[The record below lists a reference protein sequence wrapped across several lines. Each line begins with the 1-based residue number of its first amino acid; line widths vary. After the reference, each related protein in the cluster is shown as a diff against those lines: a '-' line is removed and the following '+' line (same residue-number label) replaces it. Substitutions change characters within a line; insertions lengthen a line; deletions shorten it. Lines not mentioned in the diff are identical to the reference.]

1 MISNIRN
8 YRGNSLL
15 FLLIIIGLVAIASTG
30 YIFYKQE
37 KNIGSKIYPNV
48 YLDKQNFGLKS
59 KQDVVNYYNKKT
71 ADLNKAS
78 VTVIYGDAPIATFS
92 AQTLALKYD
101 GKTIAERAHL
111 IGRSSN
117 LPSKYLQKILTIFN
131 LRKFYFESQIV
142 YDNNDVKDF
151 LSTSEDKYNLPAK
164 NALFKFENGK
174 VSEFRKESN
183 GLKILTD
190 KFLPDLDKTIADLKK
205 DGDKNKK
212 IILISE
218 VIKPE
223 IKLSDI
229 NEYGIEEFIAEGKSD
244 YTHSIPQRVHNLTLA
259 ASKFNGVLIP
269 KGKTFSFDETVG
281 DISALT
287 GYQPAYV
294 IKEGKTVLGDG
305 GGVCQVS
312 TTLFRA
318 ALNAGLPIIERNAH
332 AYRVGYY
339 ENDSQPGFDAT
350 VYAPSVDLKIKN
362 DTPGYILIETEI
374 DKENNL
380 LYFKLYGKKDNR
392 RVEISKATV
401 YDVVPALPPK
411 YQDDPTL
418 KKGVTK
424 QVDFAASGA
433 KAFFSYRVFQGDKTT
448 IDTKF
453 YSNFRPWAAVYL
465 VGTAD

>member
-8 YRGNSLL
+8 HRGNFLL
-15 FLLIIIGLVAIASTG
+15 FLLGFFGLVVLASAAF
-30 YIFYKQE
+30 IFIKQE
-37 KNIGSKIYPNV
+37 KNIGTKIYPNV

-59 KQDVVNYYNKKT
+59 KNEVIDFYKKKSSK
-71 ADLNKAS
+71 LNN
-78 VTVIYGDAPIATFS
+78 VTVEVFFADEPIATFS
-92 AQTLALKYD
+92 AKILGLKYD
-101 GKTIAERAHL
+101 GKTIAERAYL
-111 IGRSSN
+111 IGRSTNIS
-117 LPSKYLQKILTIFN
+117 SKYLQKLLTIFN
-131 LRKFYFESQIV
+131 LKKFSFESQIE
-142 YDNNDVKDF
+142 YDNSAIKDF
-151 LSTSEDKYNLPAK
+151 LDLSEEKYNLAAK
-164 NALFKFENGK
+164 NALFKFDNGK
-174 VSEFRKESN
+174 VIEFRKETD
-183 GLKILTD
+183 GLKIKSD
-190 KFLPDLDKTIADLKK
+190 EFLPDFDKIIASFKTDVS
-205 DGDKNKK
+205 NKK
-212 IILISE
+212 IVLNSE

-223 IKLSDI
+223 IRLSDI

-244 YTHSIPQRVHNLTLA
+244 YTHSIPQRVHNVILA

-269 KGKTFSFDETVG
+269 KGKEFSFNETIG
-281 DISALT
+281 DISSLT

-318 ALNAGLPIIERNAH
+318 ALNAGLPILERNAH

-350 VYAPSVDLKIKN
+350 VYGPTVDLKIKN
-362 DTPGYILIETEI
+362 NTPGYILIETEI

-380 LYFKLYGKKDNR
+380 LYFRFYGKKDSR

-401 YDVVPALPPK
+401 YDVVPALSPK

-424 QVDFAASGA
+424 QVDFPAGGA
-433 KAFFSYRVFQGDKTT
+433 KAFFTYKVYQGEKITT
-448 IDTKF
+448 DDKF

-465 VGTAD
+465 VGTGE

>member
-15 FLLIIIGLVAIASTG
+15 LLLVIIGVIAIGSTG
-30 YIFYKQE
+30 YIFFKQE

-59 KQDVVNYYNKKT
+59 REEVIKYYYDKT
-71 ADLNKAS
+71 SRLNKTF
-78 VTVIYGDAPIATFS
+78 VEVLYKNEPVATFS
-92 AQTLALKYD
+92 AQTLGLKYD
-101 GKTIAERAHL
+101 GKTIAERAYL
-111 IGRSSN
+111 VGRSTN
-117 LPSKYLQKILTIFN
+117 TPSKYLQKILTIFN
-131 LRKFYFESQIV
+131 LKKFYFESEIE
-142 YDNNDVKDF
+142 YDNSELKDF

-174 VSEFRKESN
+174 VVEFRKESD
-183 GLKILTD
+183 GLKVLTD
-190 KFLPDLDKTIADLKK
+190 KFLPDFDKVVNELKT
-205 DGDKNKK
+205 DATNKK
-212 IILISE
+212 VILNSE

-223 IKLSDI
+223 IRLSDI
-229 NEYGIEEFIAEGKSD
+229 NEYGIEELIAEGKSD

-269 KGKTFSFDETVG
+269 KGKEFSFNEIVG
-281 DISALT
+281 DISSLT
-287 GYQPAYV
+287 GYQPAYI
-294 IKEGKTVLGDG
+294 IKDGKTILGDG

-318 ALNAGLPIIERNAH
+318 ALNAGLPIIERTAH

-339 ENDSQPGFDAT
+339 ENDSLPGFDAT
-350 VYAPSVDLKIKN
+350 VYSPTVDLKIKN

-374 DKENNL
+374 DEENNL
-380 LYFKLYGKKDNR
+380 LYFKFYGKKDSR

-433 KAFFSYRVFQGDKTT
+433 KAFFSYKVFQGDKLA

-453 YSNFRPWAAVYL
+453 YSNYRPWAAVYL

>member
-8 YRGNSLL
+8 YRGNYLL
-15 FLLIIIGLVAIASTG
+15 FLLVIIGMIAIGSTG
-30 YIFYKQE
+30 YIFFKHE

-59 KQDVVNYYNKKT
+59 KEEIIKYYDDKT
-71 ADLNKAS
+71 SKLSKTS
-78 VTVIYGDAPIATFS
+78 VAVFYKDEPIATFS
-92 AQTLALKYD
+92 AQTLELKYD
-101 GKTIAERAHL
+101 GKTTAERAYL
-111 IGRSSN
+111 VGRSTN
-117 LPSKYLQKILTIFN
+117 TPSKYLQKVLTIFN
-131 LRKFYFESQIV
+131 LKKFYFESEIE
-142 YDNNDVKDF
+142 YDNNELKDF
-151 LSTSEDKYNLPAK
+151 LSTSEEKYNLPAK
-164 NALFKFENGK
+164 NALFKFEKGK
-174 VSEFRKESN
+174 VIEFRKESD
-183 GLKILTD
+183 GLKILTE
-190 KFLPDLDKTIADLKK
+190 KFLPDFDKVINELKTDLA
-205 DGDKNKK
+205 NKK
-212 IILISE
+212 VVLNSE

-244 YTHSIPQRVHNLTLA
+244 FSHSIPQRIHNIILA

-269 KGKTFSFDETVG
+269 KGKEFSFNDTIG
-281 DISALT
+281 DISSLT
-287 GYQPAYV
+287 GYQPAYI

-350 VYAPSVDLKIKN
+350 VYSPTVDLKIKN
-362 DTPGYILIETEI
+362 DTPGYILIETDI

-380 LYFKLYGKKDNR
+380 LTFKFYGKKDDR
-392 RVEISKATV
+392 RIEVSKATV

-424 QVDFAASGA
+424 QVDFAAGGA
-433 KAFFSYRVFQGDKTT
+433 KAFFSYKVFKGDKLA
-448 IDTKF
+448 IDTTF

>member
-1 MISNIRN
+1 MLLLTIFGLSVFGIT
-8 YRGNSLL
+8 SLI
-15 FLLIIIGLVAIASTG
+15 FL
-30 YIFYKQE
+30 KQE
-37 KNIGSKIYPNV
+37 KNIGGKIYPNV
-48 YLDKQNFGLKS
+48 YLDKQNFGLKTKKEVVDFYMKKSS
-59 KQDVVNYYNKKT
+59 KLKNS
-71 ADLNKAS
+71 S
-78 VTVIYGDAPIATFS
+78 VTVFYSESPVATFS
-92 AQTLALKYD
+92 AQTLGLKYD
-101 GKTIAERAHL
+101 GDTIAERAYL
-111 IGRSSN
+111 VGRSTN
-117 LPSKYLQKILTIFN
+117 QPSKYLQKFLAIFN
-131 LRKFYFESQIV
+131 LRKFYFESEIV
-142 YDNNDVKDF
+142 YDNSEVKDF
-151 LSTSEDKYNLPAK
+151 LDVSQEKYNLAAK
-164 NALFKFENGK
+164 NALFKFEKGR
-174 VSEFRKESN
+174 VIEFRKETD
-183 GLKILTD
+183 GLKI
-190 KFLPDLDKTIADLKK
+190 KSGQFLPDFDKVISDFKTDPS
-205 DGDKNKK
+205 NKK
-212 IILISE
+212 ITLVSE

-223 IKLSDI
+223 IKLADI

-244 YTHSIPQRVHNLTLA
+244 YTHSIPQRIHNLTLA

-269 KGKTFSFDETVG
+269 KGKTFSFNDAVG

-287 GYQPAYV
+287 GYQPAYI

-318 ALNAGLPIIERNAH
+318 ALNAGLPIIERSAH

-350 VYAPSVDLKIKN
+350 VYGPTVDLKIKN

-380 LYFKLYGKKDNR
+380 LYFKFYGKKDSR

-433 KAFFSYRVFQGDKTT
+433 KAFFTYKVFQDGSKVIEDK
-448 IDTKF
+448 F
-453 YSNFRPWAAVYL
+453 FSNFRPWAAVYL
-465 VGTAD
+465 VGTSD

>member
-15 FLLIIIGLVAIASTG
+15 LLVVVLGLILFGSTILFFL
-30 YIFYKQE
+30 KQE
-37 KNIGSKIYPNV
+37 KNIRSKIYPNV
-48 YLDKQNFGLKS
+48 FLDKQNFGLKS
-59 KQDVVNYYNKKT
+59 KEEIVNYYEKKSSKLKNT
-71 ADLNKAS
+71 SL
-78 VTVIYGDAPIATFS
+78 TVFYEKEPVATFS
-92 AQTLALKYD
+92 AQILDLRYD
-101 GKTIAERAHL
+101 GKTIAERAYL

-117 LPSKYLQKILTIFN
+117 TPSKYLQKILAILN
-131 LRKFYFESQIV
+131 LRKFYFESQIQ
-142 YDNNDVKDF
+142 YDNSEIKDF
-151 LSTSEDKYNLPAK
+151 LSTSEDRYNLPAK
-164 NALFKFENGK
+164 NALFKFEKGK
-174 VSEFRKESN
+174 VVEFRKESN

-190 KFLPDLDKTIADLKK
+190 RFLPDFDKAVNDLKT
-205 DGDKNKK
+205 DTANKK
-212 IILISE
+212 IILNSE
-218 VIKPE
+218 IIKPE

-229 NEYGIEEFIAEGKSD
+229 NEYGIEELIAEGKSD

-269 KGKTFSFDETVG
+269 KGKEFSFVETVG
-281 DISALT
+281 DISSLT
-287 GYQPAYV
+287 GYQPAYI
-294 IKEGKTVLGDG
+294 IKDGKTVLGDG

-318 ALNAGLPIIERNAH
+318 ALNAGLPIIERTAH
-332 AYRVGYY
+332 AYRVLYY
-339 ENDSQPGFDAT
+339 ENDSQPGFAAP
-350 VYAPSVDLKIKN
+350 VYAPTVDIKIKN
-362 DTPGYILIETEI
+362 DTPSYILIETEI

-380 LYFKLYGKKDNR
+380 LYFRFYGKKDNR
-392 RVEISKATV
+392 RIEISKATV
-401 YDVVPALPPK
+401 YDISPALPTK

-424 QVDFAASGA
+424 QVDFAAGGA
-433 KAFFSYRVFQGDKTT
+433 KTFFSYKVFQGDKTT

>member
-15 FLLIIIGLVAIASTG
+15 LLVVVLGLILFGSTILFFL
-30 YIFYKQE
+30 KQE
-37 KNIGSKIYPNV
+37 KNIRSKIYPNV
-48 YLDKQNFGLKS
+48 FLDKQNFGLKS
-59 KQDVVNYYNKKT
+59 KEEIVNYYEKKSSKLKNT
-71 ADLNKAS
+71 SL
-78 VTVIYGDAPIATFS
+78 TVFYEKEPVATFS
-92 AQTLALKYD
+92 AQILDLRYD
-101 GKTIAERAHL
+101 GKTIAERAYL

-117 LPSKYLQKILTIFN
+117 TPSKYLQKILAILN
-131 LRKFYFESQIV
+131 LRKFYFESQIQ
-142 YDNNDVKDF
+142 YDNSEIKDF
-151 LSTSEDKYNLPAK
+151 LSTSEDRYNLPAK
-164 NALFKFENGK
+164 NALFKFEKGK
-174 VSEFRKESN
+174 VVEFRKESN

-190 KFLPDLDKTIADLKK
+190 RFLPDFDKAVNDLKT
-205 DGDKNKK
+205 DTANKK
-212 IILISE
+212 IILNSE
-218 VIKPE
+218 IIKPE

-229 NEYGIEEFIAEGKSD
+229 NEYGIEELIAEGKSD

-269 KGKTFSFDETVG
+269 KGKEFSFVETVG
-281 DISALT
+281 DISSLT
-287 GYQPAYV
+287 GYQPAYI
-294 IKEGKTVLGDG
+294 IKDGKTVLGDG

-318 ALNAGLPIIERNAH
+318 ALNAGLPIIERTAH
-332 AYRVGYY
+332 AYRVLYY

-350 VYAPSVDLKIKN
+350 VYAPTVDIKIKN
-362 DTPGYILIETEI
+362 DTPSYILIETEI

-380 LYFKLYGKKDNR
+380 LYFRFYGKKDNR
-392 RVEISKATV
+392 RIEISKATV
-401 YDVVPALPPK
+401 YDISPALPTK

-424 QVDFAASGA
+424 QVDFAAGGA
-433 KAFFSYRVFQGDKTT
+433 KTFFSYKVFQGDKTT

>member
-1 MISNIRN
+1 MISNIKN
-8 YRGNSLL
+8 YRGNLVL
-15 FLLIIIGLVAIASTG
+15 FLMILFSLIILGSTG
-30 YIFYKQE
+30 YIFFKQE
-37 KNIGSKIYPNV
+37 NNIGSKIYPNV

-59 KQDVVNYYNKKT
+59 REEIVNYYNGKT
-71 ADLNKAS
+71 SKLSKTS
-78 VTVIYGDAPIATFS
+78 VTVFFANEPVATFS
-92 AQTLALKYD
+92 AQTLGLKYD
-101 GKTIAERAHL
+101 GKTIAERAYL
-111 IGRSSN
+111 VGRSTN
-117 LPSKYLQKILTIFN
+117 LPSKYLQKVLTIFN
-131 LRKFYFESQIV
+131 LKKFYFESQIE
-142 YDNNDVKDF
+142 YDNSELKDF

-164 NALFKFENGK
+164 NALFKFEKGK
-174 VSEFRKESN
+174 VVEFRKESN
-183 GLKILTD
+183 GLKILTE
-190 KFLPDLDKTIADLKK
+190 KFLPDFDKIIGDLKT
-205 DGDKNKK
+205 DAANKK
-212 IILISE
+212 VILNSE

-269 KGKTFSFDETVG
+269 KGKEFSFNEIVG
-281 DISALT
+281 DISSLT
-287 GYQPAYV
+287 GYQPAYI
-294 IKEGKTVLGDG
+294 IKDGKTILGDG

-318 ALNAGLPIIERNAH
+318 ALNAGLPIIERTAH

-339 ENDSQPGFDAT
+339 ENDSQPGIDAT
-350 VYAPSVDLKIKN
+350 VYSPTVDLKIKN

-374 DKENNL
+374 DEENNL
-380 LYFKLYGKKDNR
+380 LYFKFYGKKDSR

-401 YDVVPALPPK
+401 YDVVPPLPPK

-424 QVDFAASGA
+424 QVDFPAWGS
-433 KAFFSYRVFQGDKTT
+433 KVFFTYKVFQGDKLA
-448 IDTKF
+448 IDNKF
-453 YSNFRPWAAVYL
+453 FSNFRPWAAVYL

>member
-1 MISNIRN
+1 MISNIKN
-8 YRGNSLL
+8 YRGNFLL
-15 FLLIIIGLVAIASTG
+15 FLLAVFILIIFCSTVF
-30 YIFYKQE
+30 IFLRQE
-37 KNIGSKIYPNV
+37 KDIGGKIYPNV
-48 YLDKQNFGLKS
+48 YLDNQNFGLKS
-59 KQDVVNYYNKKT
+59 KDEIVDFYKKKSSK
-71 ADLNKAS
+71 LNNSS
-78 VTVIYGDAPIATFS
+78 VTVFFVNEPVATFS
-92 AQTLALKYD
+92 AQILGLKYD
-101 GKTIAERAHL
+101 GKTIAERAYL

-117 LPSKYLQKILTIFN
+117 LPSRYLQKFLTIFN
-131 LRKFYFESQIV
+131 LRRFYFESQIE
-142 YDNNDVKDF
+142 YETSGLKDF
-151 LSTSEDKYNLPAK
+151 LTLSEEKYNLPAK

-174 VSEFRKESN
+174 VVQFRKETN
-183 GLKILTD
+183 GLKIDSDQFLLDFDKIINNFKTD
-190 KFLPDLDKTIADLKK
+190 IS
-205 DGDKNKK
+205 NKK
-212 IILISE
+212 IFLNSE

-244 YTHSIPQRVHNLTLA
+244 FTHSIPQRVHNLTLA

-269 KGKTFSFDETVG
+269 KGKEFSFNEIVG
-281 DISALT
+281 DISSLT
-287 GYQPAYV
+287 GYQPAYI
-294 IKEGKTVLGDG
+294 IKDGKTILGDG

-318 ALNAGLPIIERNAH
+318 ALNAGLQIIERNAH

-350 VYAPSVDLKIKN
+350 VYAPTVDLKIKN

-374 DKENNL
+374 DEENNL
-380 LYFKLYGKKDNR
+380 LYFKLYGKKDSR

-401 YDVVPALPPK
+401 YDVVPPLPPK

-424 QVDFAASGA
+424 QVDFPAWGS
-433 KAFFSYRVFQGDKTT
+433 KVFFTYKVFQGDKLT
-448 IDTKF
+448 IDNKF
-453 YSNFRPWAAVYL
+453 FSNFRPWAAVYL

>member
-1 MISNIRN
+1 MISKNRN
-8 YRGNSLL
+8 FRSNVFLGLMFFFGLISLISAT
-15 FLLIIIGLVAIASTG
+15 FVFQS
-30 YIFYKQE
+30 YE
-37 KNIGSKIYPNV
+37 KKITNKIYPNV
-48 YLDKQNFGLKS
+48 YLDNQNFGLKS
-59 KQDVVNYYNKKT
+59 REEIIKYYNDKT
-71 ADLNKAS
+71 SKLNKTS
-78 VTVIYGDAPIATFS
+78 VEVLYKDEPVATFS

-101 GKTIAERAHL
+101 GKTIAERAYL
-111 IGRSSN
+111 VGRSTN
-117 LPSKYLQKILTIFN
+117 IPSKYLQKILTIFN
-131 LRKFYFESQIV
+131 LKKFYFESDLE
-142 YDNNDVKDF
+142 YDKSEVKDF
-151 LSTSEDKYNLPAK
+151 LSIFEEKYNFPAK
-164 NALFKFENGK
+164 NALFKFKLGK
-174 VSEFRKESN
+174 VTEFRKESN
-183 GLKILTD
+183 GLKINSD
-190 KFLPDLDKTIADLKK
+190 QFLKDFEKTIFDLKSSTA
-205 DGDKNKK
+205 NKRINLTFS
-212 IILISE
+212 IIN
-218 VIKPE
+218 PE

-244 YTHSIPQRVHNLTLA
+244 YTHSIPQRIHNLILA

-269 KGKTFSFDETVG
+269 KGKTFSFNEAVG
-281 DISALT
+281 DISSLT

-350 VYAPSVDLKIKN
+350 VYGPTVDLIIKN
-362 DTPGYILIETEI
+362 DTSGYILIETEV
-374 DKENNL
+374 DTENNL
-380 LYFKLYGKKDNR
+380 LYFKLYGKKDSR
-392 RVEISKATV
+392 RVEVSKATV

-424 QVDFAASGA
+424 QVDFAAGGA
-433 KAFFSYRVFQGDKTT
+433 KAFFSYKVFQGDKLV

>member
-15 FLLIIIGLVAIASTG
+15 FLVVVLGLILFGST
-30 YIFYKQE
+30 ILFFLKQE

-59 KQDVVNYYNKKT
+59 REEIVNYYNDKT
-71 ADLNKAS
+71 SKLSKTS
-78 VTVIYGDAPIATFS
+78 VTVFFANEPVATFS
-92 AQTLALKYD
+92 AKTLGLKYD
-101 GKTIAERAHL
+101 GKTIAERAFL

-117 LPSKYLQKILTIFN
+117 QPSKYLQKILTIFN
-131 LRKFYFESQIV
+131 LKKFYFESQIE
-142 YDNNDVKDF
+142 YDNSKLKDF
-151 LSTSEDKYNLPAK
+151 LALFEDKYNLPAK
-164 NALFKFENGK
+164 NALFKFEKGK
-174 VSEFRKESN
+174 VVEFRKETD
-183 GLKILTD
+183 GLKI
-190 KFLPDLDKTIADLKK
+190 KSNQFLPDFDKIVTSFKK
-205 DGDKNKK
+205 DISNKK
-212 IILISE
+212 VILNSE

-244 YTHSIPQRVHNLTLA
+244 YTHSIPQRVHNLILA

-269 KGKTFSFDETVG
+269 KGKEFSFVETVG
-281 DISALT
+281 DISSLT
-287 GYQPAYV
+287 GYQPAYI

-350 VYAPSVDLKIKN
+350 VYAPTVDLKIKN
-362 DTPGYILIETEI
+362 DTPGYILIETEV
-374 DKENNL
+374 DEENNL
-380 LYFKLYGKKDNR
+380 LYFKFYGKKDNR
-392 RVEISKATV
+392 RIEISKATV
-401 YDVVPALPPK
+401 YDVVPALEPK

-418 KKGVTK
+418 KKGVIK

-433 KAFFSYRVFQGDKTT
+433 KAFFTYKVFQGDKLV
-448 IDTKF
+448 IDNKF
-453 YSNFRPWAAVYL
+453 FSNFRPWAAVYL
-465 VGTAD
+465 VGTAE

>member
-8 YRGNSLL
+8 YRGN
-15 FLLIIIGLVAIASTG
+15 FLLILLALFGLIAFGST
-30 YIFYKQE
+30 IFVFYRQE
-37 KNIGSKIYPNV
+37 KNIGNKIYPNV

-59 KQDVVNYYNKKT
+59 KDEIVDFYNKKSSKLKNSSIT
-71 ADLNKAS
+71 AYFVNEP
-78 VTVIYGDAPIATFS
+78 VATFS
-92 AQTLALKYD
+92 AQIIGLKYD
-101 GKTIAERAHL
+101 GKTIAERAFL

-117 LPSKYLQKILTIFN
+117 LPSRYLQKFLTIFN
-131 LRKFYFESQIV
+131 LKKYYFESLIE
-142 YDNNDVKDF
+142 YDNSELKDF
-151 LSTSEDKYNLPAK
+151 ISLSEDKYNFPAK

-174 VSEFRKESN
+174 VVEFRKESN
-183 GLKILTD
+183 GLKILTNQ
-190 KFLPDLDKTIADLKK
+190 FLPDFDKVVNGFKMEVT
-205 DGDKNKK
+205 NKK
-212 IILISE
+212 VVLNSE

-269 KGKTFSFDETVG
+269 KGKEFSFVETVG
-281 DISALT
+281 DISSLT
-287 GYQPAYV
+287 GYQPAYI

-318 ALNAGLPIIERNAH
+318 ALNAGLPIVERNAH

-350 VYAPSVDLKIKN
+350 IYAPNIDLKIKN

-380 LYFKLYGKKDNR
+380 LYFRFYGKKDSR
-392 RVEISKATV
+392 RVDISKATV

-411 YQDDPTL
+411 YQDDATL

-424 QVDFAASGA
+424 QVDFAAGGA
-433 KAFFSYRVFQGDKTT
+433 KAFFTYKVYKEEKLT
-448 IDTKF
+448 IDEKF
-453 YSNFRPWAAVYL
+453 FSNFRPWAAVYL

>member
-8 YRGNSLL
+8 IRGN
-15 FLLIIIGLVAIASTG
+15 FLLLLLTVIGLTILGITTF
-30 YIFYKQE
+30 IFLKQE
-37 KNIGSKIYPNV
+37 KNVGDKIYPNV
-48 YLDKQNFGLKS
+48 YLDKQNFGLKTKEEVINFYKEKS
-59 KQDVVNYYNKKT
+59 AK
-71 ADLNKAS
+71 LNS
-78 VTVIYGDAPIATFS
+78 STVTVFYAENPVATFS
-92 AQTLALKYD
+92 AQTLGLKYD
-101 GKTIAERAHL
+101 GDTIAERAYL
-111 IGRSSN
+111 VGRSSN
-117 LPSKYLQKILTIFN
+117 QPSKYLQKFLTIFN
-131 LRKFYFESQIV
+131 LRKFYFDSQIT
-142 YDNNDVKDF
+142 YDNSDVKEF
-151 LSTSEDKYNLPAK
+151 LDVSQEKYNLAAK

-174 VSEFRKESN
+174 VIEFRKETD
-183 GLKILTD
+183 GLKIKSD
-190 KFLPDLDKTIADLKK
+190 QFLPDFDKTVADFKT
-205 DGDKNKK
+205 GPANKK
-212 IILISE
+212 VIIKSE
-218 VIKPE
+218 VIRPE
-223 IKLSDI
+223 IKLADI

-269 KGKTFSFDETVG
+269 KGKVFSFNDAVG

-287 GYQPAYV
+287 GYQPAYI

-350 VYAPSVDLKIKN
+350 VYGPTVDLKIKN

-380 LYFKLYGKKDNR
+380 LYFKFYGKKDSR
-392 RVEISKATV
+392 RAEISKATV

-424 QVDFAASGA
+424 QVDFAAGGA
-433 KAFFSYRVFQGDKTT
+433 KAFFTYKVFQGESKVIDDK
-448 IDTKF
+448 F
-453 YSNFRPWAAVYL
+453 FSNFRPWAAVYL